1 MILIN
6 FILSL
11 IFGMIPEVLYFTLF
25 LKFTKNIDKHIVKLF
40 VLLAI
45 GYVALIMICRYE
57 FLFYIMYI
65 IYSYLVLKVL
75 YKSEIIDI
83 FVYSIAFSYLMIVGY
98 TFKLLLFNNYV
109 LYYLVVR
116 VFMFLPFI
124 FKNKFNQLYILYRK
138 LWNIRKGNKIK
149 SLTIRNS
156 SLIFV
161 NSMISTI
168 YVIIVFVLNDF

>member
-11 IFGMIPEVLYFTLF
+11 ILGMIPEVLYFTLF
-25 LKFTKNIDKHIVKLF
+25 LKFTKDIDKHIVKLF

-45 GYVALIMICRYE
+45 GYVALIMICRYQ

-168 YVIIVFVLNDF
+168 YVLIVFVLNDF

>member
-11 IFGMIPEVLYFTLF
+11 ILGMIPEVLYFTLF

-168 YVIIVFVLNDF
+168 YILIVFVLNDF